1 MGNQQVLG
9 LQACSAANSDLVE
22 RFMVDKDFRIDYRTV
37 KQNMEFQPRQQLGS
51 VQRQQIILLDTSQQ
65 QEPEEIVKM
74 PQQKIGTQVL
84 AESKNVQVKSKTVF
98 EGLYGN
104 VKLTDDG
111 FVQYEDSRGM
121 KYSEPFDPKRITKS
135 FPSGISCGGLTKS
148 VWFKDVAERDGCF
161 AGMSNATKLENAEPA
176 KLKFEGEGDNANYDV
191 FNGIQGN
198 QVVLYPVNR
207 AEYTDIHG
215 QRRCVSYNSSRIKKC
230 FPSGICFGGLPSA
243 MWLNDE
249 FQRDKCFNCMKNQEQ
264 QEEDL
269 HQKEEEKSFTGL
281 YGVVALKADY
291 EVEFTTLMGDK
302 VICSYDPRRIRKVFP
317 MGITSM
323 SIPSTIWFSEMND
336 CESCYREMK
345 KTY

>member
-22 RFMVDKDFRIDYRTV
+22 RFMVDKDFRIDYRAV

-51 VQRQQIILLDTSQQ
+51 VQRQQIILVDSSQQ

-74 PQQKIGTQVL
+74 PQQKIGTQLLV
-84 AESKNVQVKSKTVF
+84 ESKNVQVKSKTVF

-148 VWFKDVAERDGCF
+148 VWFKDVAERDACF
-161 AGMSNATKLENAEPA
+161 AGMSKATKLKNNEPA
-176 KLKFEGEGDNANYDV
+176 TPKFESEGDNANYEV

-198 QVVLYPVNR
+198 EVVLFPVSR

-215 QRRCVSYNSSRIKKC
+215 QRRSVSYNSSRIKKC
-230 FPSGICFGGLPSA
+230 FPNGICFGGLPST

-249 FQRDKCFNCMKNQEQ
+249 FQRDKCFNCMKKQEQ
-264 QEEDL
+264 QEEDM

-281 YGVVALKADY
+281 YGVVTLKADY
-291 EVEFTTLMGDK
+291 EVEFNSLLGDK
-302 VICSYDPRRIRKVFP
+302 VTCSYDPRRIRKVFP
-317 MGITSM
+317 MGLTSM
-323 SIPSTIWFSEMND
+323 SIPTTIWFSEMDD

-345 KTY
+345 KTC